1 MRSEVKL
8 GSVQSVMKIT
18 TTMIVP
24 KSRYITGG
32 TLSAH
37 TDRSHNVPLER
48 EVWLMSNAAAALK
61 KSKVSGL
68 GLMKGERRG
77 AVTGEAV
84 AKVH

>member
-18 TTMIVP
+18 TTVIVL

-32 TLSAH
+32 TLSSH
-37 TDRSHNVPLER
+37 TDRSHNVPLKR
-48 EVWLMSNAAAALK
+48 EVELMTNAAAALK

-68 GLMKGERRG
+68 GLMKGERRR

>member
-32 TLSAH
+32 TLSAD
-37 TDRSHNVPLER
+37 TDRSHNVPLKR